1 MATPAKHG
9 HNGMAPERVKNAVGE
24 IEDLLSKK
32 QRLHMGYMSECRA
45 INEDIAAVYDAA
57 KETGIQKKA
66 LRKVVKTRE
75 LERKVASIREDLEAE
90 DQETFDQ
97 IRHALGDLAE
107 LPLGQ
112 AALDAKAERSAAA
125 DTLAH

>member
-1 MATPAKHG
+1 
-9 HNGMAPERVKNAVGE
+9 MAPERVKNAVGE

-32 QRLHMGYMSECRA
+32 QRLHMGYMSECRS
-45 INEDIAAVYDAA
+45 INEDIVAVYDAA
-57 KETGIQKKA
+57 KGSGIHKKA

-112 AALDAKAERSAAA
+112 AALNAKAERSAAA